1 MSGARV
7 AQELLDQLRAQGAT
21 VLRLENDSRRVQ
33 PGDVFVAYPGH
44 AADGRSFIPAAL
56 ARGAAGVFWEA
67 TDFTWDA
74 AWGAVPNLAVTDLQ
88 AFAGHLAH
96 LVYGRPSE
104 QLALVGVTGTNGKT
118 TCSQWIAQAMS
129 GVGRSCAVIGTLGNG
144 FPEALS
150 ESANTTPDAL
160 ALHRL
165 LGEYRV
171 AGAGACA
178 MEVSSIGLEQG
189 RCHGAR
195 FSVAVFTNL
204 TRDHLDYHGT
214 MAAYGAAKERL
225 FAWPELNEAVINLD
239 DPFGRELLAQTTA
252 TLRIGYTLE
261 GRRQPEADWV
271 LSAADLRHGPA
282 GLAFTLQAPQGEA
295 AIATGL
301 VGRYNVSNLLAVA
314 GTLLALGLPLETVAA
329 RLAQLAP
336 PAGRMQRFGGDGEPL
351 VVVDYAHSPDALE
364 NALAAL
370 REVAEARGGRLV
382 CVFGCGGDRDK
393 GKRPLMGAVASR
405 LADQVLLTSDNPR
418 SEDPRAIL
426 ADIAA
431 GAPGAA
437 VEVDRD
443 LAVGRAV
450 ADAAVADVVLVAG
463 KGHEPYQEV
472 MGEAGLVRR
481 PYSDI
486 EAVARALQQRAGS
499 KAA

>member
-1 MSGARV
+1 VSGAFV
-7 AQELLDQLRAQGAT
+7 AQGLLDQLNAQG
-21 VLRLENDSRRVQ
+21 VSPVRLENDSRRVQ

-44 AADGRSFIPAAL
+44 AADGRGFIPAAL
-56 ARGAAGVFWEA
+56 EKGATGVFWESRGFA
-67 TDFTWDA
+67 WNP
-74 AWGAVPNLAVTDLQ
+74 AWGAVPNVGVEDLQ
-88 AFAGHLAH
+88 TFAGHVAH

-104 QLALVGVTGTNGKT
+104 QLALVGITGTNGKT
-118 TCSQWIAQAMS
+118 TCSQWVAQAL
-129 GVGRSCAVIGTLGNG
+129 GEAGRSCAVIGTLGNG
-144 FPEALS
+144 FPGALA

-165 LGEYRV
+165 LADYRA
-171 AGAGACA
+171 AGATACA

-195 FSVAVFTNL
+195 FSVGVFTNL

-261 GRRQPEADWV
+261 DRQMPEADWV
-271 LSAADLRHGPA
+271 LAAKALRHGA
-282 GLAFTLQAPQGEA
+282 TGLAFTLSAPQGQVSVE
-295 AIATGL
+295 TGL

-314 GTLLALGLPLETVAA
+314 GALLALGLPLEVVGQ
-329 RLAQLAP
+329 RLSALTP
-336 PAGRMQRFGGDGEPL
+336 PAGRMQRFGGEGEPL

-364 NALAAL
+364 NALSAL
-370 REVAEARGGRLV
+370 REVAVSRGGRLV

-405 LADQVLLTSDNPR
+405 LADGVVLTSDNPR
-418 SEDPRAIL
+418 SEDPLAIL
-426 ADIAA
+426 ADIRA
-431 GAPGAA
+431 GAPAAA
-437 VEVDRD
+437 VEAERE
-443 LAVGRAV
+443 LAVANTV
-450 ADAAVADVVLVAG
+450 LEADAADVVLVAG

-472 MGEAGLVRR
+472 MGAAGLVRR